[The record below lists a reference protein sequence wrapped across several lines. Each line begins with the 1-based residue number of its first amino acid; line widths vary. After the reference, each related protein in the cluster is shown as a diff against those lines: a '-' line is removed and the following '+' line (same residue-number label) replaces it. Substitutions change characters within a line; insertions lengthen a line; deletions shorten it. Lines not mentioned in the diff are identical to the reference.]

1 MVCASKVIRAIVTNI
16 DTNPHEKVRLLS
28 KGNVA
33 AERLG
38 LQGHITWLQ
47 AVEAPDFQRRSM
59 IYHRGIALSRSVLE
73 TNRISDKT
81 G

>member
-1 MVCASKVIRAIVTNI
+1 MVCASKVMRAIVANI
-16 DTNPHEKVRLLS
+16 DTNPDEKVRLLS

-47 AVEAPDFQRRSM
+47 VVRRQIFSVE
-59 IYHRGIALSRSVLE
+59 V
-73 TNRISDKT
+73 
-81 G
+81 

>member
-1 MVCASKVIRAIVTNI
+1 MVCASKVIRAIVANI
-16 DTNPHEKVRLLS
+16 DTNPDEKVRLLS

-33 AERLG
+33 AER
-38 LQGHITWLQ
+38 LQ